1 MNGRRGTVW
10 HEDRRLGALRED
22 ENRVLHFAYDDAWLD
37 SGEFPVSIHLPLSL
51 GDEEVD
57 AHAFFAGLLPE
68 GGTRQRICRQRGI
81 AFEDD
86 TGLLLAIGED
96 CAGALSVLP
105 ADVEPDTRPT
115 PPEKLTQA
123 QIDGLVRSLGEEAAV
138 IVGDRQRFS
147 LAGTQEKQPVVFD
160 GASYALP
167 DRASP
172 SSHLLKFETVRW
184 VCVAE
189 HMANDIAGRI
199 GLPAVETEFLR
210 VPADD
215 GVPYLR
221 IDRYDRARRADG
233 RLTRLH
239 QEDLLQALGLS
250 ATLKYQRDGGPA
262 MGDVAEV
269 LRAHAARPAEA
280 LARLRDWQIFNCLIG
295 NWDGH
300 GKNLALLYAPGQ
312 TVPTL
317 APFYDLIS
325 IEFLNLLRPG
335 TWFRDMAFSIG
346 EHHEPERITRSD
358 WLSFA
363 RELGMPPRRLLDRVA
378 ELATDLPDIAQA
390 ARGAFAHIHG
400 DAPAYDRIE
409 EAVRRRCRWTL
420 ESLREWLQVV
430 RDRKATAGSS
440 VSTSSILSARDVD
453 RR

>member
-10 HEDRRLGALRED
+10 HAERQVGALRED
-22 ENRVLHFAYDDAWLD
+22 DNRVLRFAYDGAWLD
-37 SGEFPVSIHLPLSL
+37 GGGFPVSIHLPLSL

-68 GGTRQRICRQRGI
+68 GGTRERICRQHGI

-96 CAGALSVLP
+96 CAGALSVLSVG
-105 ADVEPDTRPT
+105 VEPDTAPALPATLT
-115 PPEKLTQA
+115 PA
-123 QIDGLVRSLGEEAAV
+123 QLDRLVRSLGEEAAIV
-138 IVGDRQRFS
+138 IGDRQRFS

-160 GASYALP
+160 GESHALP
-167 DRASP
+167 DRANP

-184 VCVAE
+184 VCAAE
-189 HMANDIAGRI
+189 YIANDIARRV
-199 GLPAVETEFLR
+199 GLPVVETEFLSAG
-210 VPADD
+210 ADD
-215 GVPYLR
+215 GTPFLR
-221 IDRYDRARRADG
+221 IERYDRARGPDG

-250 ATLKYQRDGGPA
+250 AALKYQRDGGPSI
-262 MGDVAEV
+262 GNVAEL

-312 TVPTL
+312 AVPTL

-335 TWFRDMAFSIG
+335 TWSRDMAFSIG

-358 WLSFA
+358 WLAFA
-363 RELGMPPRRLLDRVA
+363 RELGMPPRRLLDRVG
-378 ELATDLPDIAQA
+378 ELATEMPGVAHA
-390 ARGAFAHIHG
+390 AREAFAHAHG
-400 DAPAYDRIE
+400 DTPAYDRLE

-420 ESLREWLQVV
+420 DSLGGR
-430 RDRKATAGSS
+430 
-440 VSTSSILSARDVD
+440 
-453 RR
+453 

>member
-1 MNGRRGTVW
+1 MNERRATVW
-10 HEDRRLGALRED
+10 HDDQQVGALRED
-22 ENRVLHFAYDDAWLD
+22 DNRVLRFAYDVAWLD
-37 SGEFPVSIHLPLSL
+37 SGAFPVSIHLPLSL

-81 AFEDD
+81 ALEDD
-86 TGLLLAIGED
+86 TGLLFAIGED

-105 ADVEPDTRPT
+105 AGVEPNTRPA
-115 PPEKLTQA
+115 PPETLTQTQVDA
-123 QIDGLVRSLGEEAAV
+123 LARSLGEEATTL
-138 IVGDRQRFS
+138 IGDRQRFS
-147 LAGTQEKQPVVFD
+147 LAGTQEKQPVAFD
-160 GASYALP
+160 GESYALP
-167 DRASP
+167 DRGNP

-189 HMANDIAGRI
+189 CVANDIARRI
-199 GLPAVETEFLR
+199 GLPVVETEFLR
-210 VPADD
+210 AGVDD
-215 GVPYLR
+215 RVPYLR
-221 IDRYDRARRADG
+221 IERYDRARGVDG
-233 RLTRLH
+233 RLRRLH

-250 ATLKYQRDGGPA
+250 AILKYQRDGGPSI
-262 MGDVAEV
+262 GDVADL

-280 LARLRDWQIFNCLIG
+280 LGRLRDWQILNCLVG

-335 TWFRDMAFSIG
+335 TWARDMAFSIG

-358 WLSFA
+358 WQTFA
-363 RELGMPPRRLLDRVA
+363 RELGMPPRRLLDRVG
-378 ELATDLPDIAQA
+378 ELASDMPCLARA
-390 ARGAFAHIHG
+390 ARETFAQVQG
-400 DAPAYDRIE
+400 DAQAYDRLE

-420 ESLREWLQVV
+420 ESL
-430 RDRKATAGSS
+430 D
-440 VSTSSILSARDVD
+440 AR
-453 RR
+453 